1 MQHHRTEAAPARQSN
16 QSHSGDFD
24 FGQARATGKPRK
36 TARPGLTAGLI
47 GFAFAISM
55 FMPVG
60 AKAEA
65 AWQRY
70 PDQLSEPVRPG
81 ILPEVLNVDSR
92 RGGAPAGTS
101 RIACACPGF
110 ARWRS
115 TGAAATAVIPKIAFE
130 IRGCAKS
137 CRVTAAPLPAS
148 SGSAT
153 GCFRQAAC
161 VISAICCAIDPPQP
175 ARPHSG
181 RAVSAG

>member
-47 GFAFAISM
+47 GFAFAVSM

-70 PDQLSEPVRPG
+70 PDQLSEPARPG
-81 ILPEVLNVDSR
+81 ILPEVLNVDSKRGGRPGWDKPHRLRLPGVCALEIDGR
-92 RGGAPAGTS
+92 RGYSGYSENCLRNQGLREKLPDCDGL
-101 RIACACPGF
+101 
-110 ARWRS
+110 ARKH
-115 TGAAATAVIPKIAFE
+115 A
-130 IRGCAKS
+130 
-137 CRVTAAPLPAS
+137 
-148 SGSAT
+148 
-153 GCFRQAAC
+153 
-161 VISAICCAIDPPQP
+161 
-175 ARPHSG
+175 
-181 RAVSAG
+181 